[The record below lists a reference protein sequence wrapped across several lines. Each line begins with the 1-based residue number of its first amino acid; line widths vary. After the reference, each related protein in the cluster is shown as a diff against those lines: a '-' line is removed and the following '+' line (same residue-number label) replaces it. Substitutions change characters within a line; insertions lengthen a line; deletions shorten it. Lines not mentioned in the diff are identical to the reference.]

1 MVFDVVGLGALTLDP
16 TALPMHALT
25 QDVLVHFRTVTGS
38 DATAEVHAGNVVRFS
53 SREAEVHASVVPDL
67 LTNIAGWLASEDGV
81 RLSMPFYAKVVAHS
95 EQRGRFL
102 VQFTSTPQEFVTY
115 VESLAAR

>member
-1 MVFDVVGLGALTLDP
+1 MIQARVHVRVGEALNRCRLSSRGLLSP
-16 TALPMHALT
+16 RP
-25 QDVLVHFRTVTGS
+25 
-38 DATAEVHAGNVVRFS
+38 AEVHAGNVVRFS
-53 SREAEVHASVVPDL
+53 SREAEVHASVVPEL